1 MIQFPD
7 KDRATLRE
15 IAVFNTDDETHR
27 KAIMSA
33 LFRAFWQIE
42 DGKVEWWQVQSEG
55 TELNMDRQVMAAVAS
70 AGCLRVPVDLPDD
83 EDEAFGYLASLDYAD
98 YTESFCSAYIDRL
111 MIFRR
116 DFETVRKVA
125 SSELHAVEAAHK
137 SNRGR
142 QVVDER
148 HASAR
153 TMLEQAVNK
162 GKEMYRNGDER
173 DHVQMTNDLIGKTEP
188 GGAQPFKDVT
198 VNTLRKRLSKF
209 LQEEGKNN
217 LVVGLPE
224 YYASRR

>member
-1 MIQFPD
+1 MTLFPD
-7 KDRATLRE
+7 PIATSQQATAAPVSRFVGLWGSRD
-15 IAVFNTDDETHR
+15 IPSQDH
-27 KAIMSA
+27 
-33 LFRAFWQIE
+33 
-42 DGKVEWWQVQSEG
+42 G
-55 TELNMDRQVMAAVAS
+55 TSCFSPR
-70 AGCLRVPVDLPDD
+70 
-83 EDEAFGYLASLDYAD
+83 
-98 YTESFCSAYIDRL
+98 
-111 MIFRR
+111 
-116 DFETVRKVA
+116 
-125 SSELHAVEAAHK
+125 
-137 SNRGR
+137 R

>member
-15 IAVFNTDDETHR
+15 IAVLNTDDETHR
-27 KAIMSA
+27 NAILSA
-33 LFRAFWQIE
+33 LFHAFWQIE
-42 DGKVEWWQVQSEG
+42 DGKVEWWQVQSVTAG
-55 TELNMDRQVMAAVAS
+55 LKLDRRVMAAVVS

-83 EDEAFGYLASLDYAD
+83 EDEAFGYLATLDYAD

-125 SSELHAVEAAHK
+125 SSELHAIEAAHK

-148 HASAR
+148 HASTR

-162 GKEMYRNGDER
+162 GKEIYRNGDGR
-173 DHVQMTNDLIGKTEP
+173 DHIQMANHLVGMTVP
-188 GGAQPFKDVT
+188 GGARPFKDV
-198 VNTLRKRLSKF
+198 NPKTLRKRLSKF
-209 LQEEGKNN
+209 LREEGKKN
-217 LVVGLPE
+217 LIVGLSE